1 MTRCEGEVS
10 EGLRAHFAAEER
22 VGRLRHHERTR
33 EVQHSDEGFISVRWL
48 HSLNR

>member
-22 VGRLRHHERTR
+22 VGRLRHRERTR
-33 EVQHSDEGFISVRWL
+33 EVRMYSSMYVGRLQTAHQS
-48 HSLNR
+48 